1 VRMARVVPTTPPP
14 EIGESITIEVG
25 NPVAGGQC
33 IARFDGRVV
42 FVRDAL
48 PDEHVVATVTGY
60 GKGGAFLR
68 ADVSEVLVASPDRV
82 TPPCPIASECGGCDW
97 QHASLAAQ
105 RELKA
110 TVIVDALTRTGGI
123 TEIGSR
129 SAAKAITVE
138 TVTGETVTDQVA
150 TTATVDDGLHWRTR
164 MRYAIDSSGQV
175 GLRAAR
181 SHRIIPA
188 SDCPLAVP
196 ALSAAI
202 PVQIDN
208 PSDQRPPRA
217 LIAAHSNTGQTEQT
231 LNEHDHSLLT
241 ERVHHREFQ
250 VELTGFWQVHPGAP
264 TLLVDRVI
272 ELAAPDLGD
281 HVLDLYS
288 GVGLFAAFLGEAVG
302 ITGRVD
308 AVEGD
313 KAAIKLARTNT
324 RDVVSVNHHCSSV
337 DSWIARRGQP
347 ANVVVLDPPR
357 AGAGAKVVADIVR
370 LAPRTVVYVACDP
383 VALARDA
390 KTFATLGYDL
400 VELRAF
406 DLFPMTKHVE
416 SIALFR
422 PSAIATGA
430 ITAIASA
437 SD

>member
-1 VRMARVVPTTPPP
+1 MRMVRVVPTTQPP

-48 PDEHVVATVTGY
+48 PGEQVVATVTGY

-68 ADVSEVLVASPDRV
+68 ADVSEVVIASPDRV
-82 TPPCPIASECGGCDW
+82 NPPCPIAKECGGCDW
-97 QHASLAAQ
+97 QHASLPAQ
-105 RELKA
+105 RALKA

-123 TEIGSR
+123 TEIAGR
-129 SAAKAITVE
+129 P
-138 TVTGETVTDQVA
+138 VA
-150 TTATVDDGLHWRTR
+150 EAVSVKTASSQADDPLGTAPDDGLHWRTR
-164 MRYAIDSSGQV
+164 MRYAIGSSGQV

-188 SDCPLAVP
+188 SDCPLAV
-196 ALSAAI
+196 AELSAAI
-202 PVQIDN
+202 PVAIEGRR
-208 PSDQRPPRA
+208 DQRPPRA

-231 LNEHDHSLLT
+231 LNERDHSLLT
-241 ERVHHREFQ
+241 EQVRDREFQ
-250 VELTGFWQVHPGAP
+250 VELTGFWQVHPVAP
-264 TLLVDRVI
+264 TLLVDHVM
-272 ELAAPDLGD
+272 ELAAPELGD

-313 KAAIKLARTNT
+313 KAAVALARRNT
-324 RDVVSVNHHCSSV
+324 SNVEPVNHHCSSV

-347 ANVVVLDPPR
+347 ADVVVLDPPR

-390 KTFATLGYDL
+390 KTFANLGYDL

-416 SIALFR
+416 SIAAFR
-422 PSAIATGA
+422 QPAIATGA
-430 ITAIASA
+430 VSAIASR

>member
-1 VRMARVVPTTPPP
+1 MARVVPTTQPP
-14 EIGESITIEVG
+14 EIGESITVEVG
-25 NPVAGGQC
+25 TPVAGGQC
-33 IARFDGRVV
+33 IARFEGRVV

-48 PDEHVVATVTGY
+48 PGEQVVATVTGY

-68 ADVSEVLVASPDRV
+68 ADVSEVLVASPNRV

-97 QHASLAAQ
+97 QHASLPAQ

-110 TVIVDALTRTGGI
+110 TVIIDALTRTGGI
-123 TEIGSR
+123 TEIAGRPTTEAVSVK
-129 SAAKAITVE
+129 AAATP
-138 TVTGETVTDQVA
+138 TDLLLA
-150 TTATVDDGLHWRTR
+150 TAPDDGLHWRTR
-164 MRYAIDSSGQV
+164 MRYAIGSAGQV

-196 ALSAAI
+196 KLSAAI
-202 PVQIDN
+202 PVEIQ
-208 PSDQRPPRA
+208 SRRDQRPPRA

-241 ERVHHREFQ
+241 EQVRDRTFQ
-250 VELTGFWQVHPGAP
+250 VELTGFWQVHPAAA
-264 TLLVDRVI
+264 TLLVDQVL
-272 ELAAPDLGD
+272 ELAAPELGD

-302 ITGRVD
+302 ITGRID

-313 KAAIKLARTNT
+313 KTAVKIARRNT
-324 RDVVSVNHHCSSV
+324 SDVESVNHHCSRV
-337 DSWIARRGQP
+337 DSWIARRGEP
-347 ANVVVLDPPR
+347 ADVVVLDPPR
-357 AGAGAKVVADIVR
+357 AGAGAQVVTDVVR

-390 KTFATLGYDL
+390 KTFANLGYDL

-416 SIALFR
+416 SIAVFR
-422 PSAIATGA
+422 ATAIATGA
-430 ITAIASA
+430 ICAIASPG
-437 SD
+437 D